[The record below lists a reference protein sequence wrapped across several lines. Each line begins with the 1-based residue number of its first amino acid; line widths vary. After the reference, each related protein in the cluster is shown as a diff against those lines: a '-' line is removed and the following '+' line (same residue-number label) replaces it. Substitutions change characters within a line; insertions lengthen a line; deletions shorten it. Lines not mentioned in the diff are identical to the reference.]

1 MRFKFFTLPLLAVLT
16 LGGCSVDEDSIR
28 RPLPEPTEMRGPGK
42 VAPGVILVKMQ
53 NEPEDPMQLAAALPE
68 LKIKNVERM
77 FTGPAKFEARKR
89 AMGLHLWYRVTFEES
104 VPVTRAAADITA
116 SGGIQEINYVHEI
129 YYNDAPET
137 WPFDDPSLPDQ
148 WHYMNFTESMNSV
161 PGSDINLFPAWEI
174 TTGSPDVIV
183 AVLDG
188 GVDWDHE
195 DLAWNMWTNEAELN
209 GQPGVDDDG
218 NGFVDDIHGFNFTDK
233 NNGYAGALSAEDHGT
248 HVAGTIAA
256 VNNNGIG
263 VSGIAGGDYA
273 NGKPGVR
280 IMSCQTSPGE
290 AYIAE
295 AFVYAADNGAVISQ
309 NSWGCD
315 PSYTVV
321 LETIEYFNT
330 YAGKDENGNQVGPMA
345 GGLTVFA
352 AGNSSSTTKDVY
364 PADYEN
370 VLAVASVGAD
380 YEAAYYTNY
389 GDWVD
394 VSAPGG
400 DTKKRQEV
408 LSTIPDN
415 QYGKMQGTSMACP
428 HVSGVAALVV
438 SEFGGPGFTREQLWN
453 ILVTGVR
460 DIDQYNPNHAGRLGS
475 GLIDA
480 YLCLNGYG
488 IEPPMPVTD
497 LRPTEALGIGSNAIE
512 LEWTVPEDED
522 SGQPYYFDIFYSTA
536 SLENLDPEDFDE
548 STVTRVRVQND
559 GLKAGETMTY
569 TVTGLQMTT
578 TYYFRMQSIDNV
590 FSASPLSEQYVFTT
604 LDNIAPEISPLDGTD
619 TTIRCYQNISLRF
632 QLSDRD
638 GDELTAVLTE
648 AGSEA
653 AGLSR
658 SENIVA
664 LNINGLNAPKTDAPA
679 TYTAVITVS
688 DGKAETSQEV
698 HYTILPNAAPQLLA
712 APEPL
717 CLDGVGSS
725 SVVDLTAVFSDPDG
739 ETLMYNVSSSDEG
752 SILGLSVSGNNLTV
766 SAAALGQGDVK
777 VEAYDAAGETCSVT
791 FQVVARDGSRLAD
804 FYPNPVTDFLNIRTG
819 EASSSASV
827 QVLAPNG
834 ATVLT
839 GSDLTVSPFA
849 PVQIDMTAL
858 PGGMYTVILSYT
870 AADGS
875 TKSTTTDIAK
885 L

>member
-1 MRFKFFTLPLLAVLT
+1 M
-16 LGGCSVDEDSIR
+16 
-28 RPLPEPTEMRGPGK
+28 
-42 VAPGVILVKMQ
+42 
-53 NEPEDPMQLAAALPE
+53 
-68 LKIKNVERM
+68 
-77 FTGPAKFEARKR
+77 
-89 AMGLHLWYRVTFEES
+89 
-104 VPVTRAAADITA
+104 
-116 SGGIQEINYVHEI
+116 
-129 YYNDAPET
+129 
-137 WPFDDPSLPDQ
+137 
-148 WHYMNFTESMNSV
+148 
-161 PGSDINLFPAWEI
+161 
-174 TTGSPDVIV
+174 
-183 AVLDG
+183 
-188 GVDWDHE
+188 
-195 DLAWNMWTNEAELN
+195 
-209 GQPGVDDDG
+209 
-218 NGFVDDIHGFNFTDK
+218 
-233 NNGYAGALSAEDHGT
+233 
-248 HVAGTIAA
+248 
-256 VNNNGIG
+256 
-263 VSGIAGGDYA
+263 
-273 NGKPGVR
+273 
-280 IMSCQTSPGE
+280 
-290 AYIAE
+290 
-295 AFVYAADNGAVISQ
+295 
-309 NSWGCD
+309 
-315 PSYTVV
+315 
-321 LETIEYFNT
+321 
-330 YAGKDENGNQVGPMA
+330 
-345 GGLTVFA
+345 
-352 AGNSSSTTKDVY
+352 
-364 PADYEN
+364 
-370 VLAVASVGAD
+370 
-380 YEAAYYTNY
+380 
-389 GDWVD
+389 
-394 VSAPGG
+394 
-400 DTKKRQEV
+400 
-408 LSTIPDN
+408 
-415 QYGKMQGTSMACP
+415 
-428 HVSGVAALVV
+428 
-438 SEFGGPGFTREQLWN
+438 
-453 ILVTGVR
+453 
-460 DIDQYNPNHAGRLGS
+460 
-475 GLIDA
+475 
-480 YLCLNGYG
+480 
-488 IEPPMPVTD
+488 
-497 LRPTEALGIGSNAIE
+497 
-512 LEWTVPEDED
+512 
-522 SGQPYYFDIFYSTA
+522 
-536 SLENLDPEDFDE
+536 
-548 STVTRVRVQND
+548 QND

-638 GDELTAVLTE
+638 GDELTAVMTE

-698 HYTILPNAAPQLLA
+698 HYTILPNAALQLLA

-752 SILGLSVSGNNLTV
+752 SILGLSVSGNNLTE